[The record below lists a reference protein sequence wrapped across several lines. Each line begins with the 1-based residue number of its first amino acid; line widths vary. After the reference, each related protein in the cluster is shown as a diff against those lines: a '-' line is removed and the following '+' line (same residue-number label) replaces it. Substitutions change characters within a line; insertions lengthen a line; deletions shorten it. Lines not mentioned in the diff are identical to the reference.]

1 MTTQDIVKKVERF
14 YGLPPGAIMIS
25 TRGTRIVSQSRQLA
39 MWLRYV
45 TDPAAVPC
53 WAQIGREFE
62 RSPGTVRHAVN
73 LVRTRRL
80 DQASGLRRHLGLF

>member
-1 MTTQDIVKKVERF
+1 MTTRDIVKKVERF
-14 YGLPPGAIMIS
+14 YGLPAGAIMIS
-25 TRGTRIVSQSRQLA
+25 TRGARKVSHARQLA

-45 TDPAAVPC
+45 TDPEAAPC

-73 LVRTRRL
+73 QVRVKRL
-80 DQASGLRRHLGLF
+80 DQATGLRRHLGL